1 MFVVF
6 GGVDVDLFKTNKAD
20 EITYGLPDREKNKIL
35 LCGKYYTLYICLYL
49 KHHQNV
55 FGRNS
60 GKCAWASQDGM

>member
-35 LCGKYYTLYICLYL
+35 
-49 KHHQNV
+49 
-55 FGRNS
+55 
-60 GKCAWASQDGM
+60 